1 MMRLVSF
8 VDSSG
13 ADTRKLLLE
22 LQFARIFQLDWTYFL
37 LARRDVSS
45 IALSGRLVLSQ
56 MISLSGVASLPTN
69 LVIYYDL
76 ASFDLKYALP
86 SSIRS
91 SPRLLMH
98 ATTYH
103 RVLSHAARAGQRD
116 DLELFDLAHW
126 VAVPVRHGLHSFI
139 DLSSVPV
146 ACTTADAVR
155 DLDALIGRRILHF
168 RSDFPCDLVLLLL
181 L

>member
-1 MMRLVSF
+1 
-8 VDSSG
+8 
-13 ADTRKLLLE
+13 
-22 LQFARIFQLDWTYFL
+22 
-37 LARRDVSS
+37 
-45 IALSGRLVLSQ
+45 
-56 MISLSGVASLPTN
+56 MISLSGVAPLPTN

-126 VAVPVRHGLHSFI
+126 VAVPIRHGLHSFI

-146 ACTTADAVR
+146 ACTTTADVAR
-155 DLDALIGRRILHF
+155 DLDALIRGRILHF
-168 RSDFPCDLVLLLL
+168 RSNFPCDLVLLLL
-181 L
+181 LQDHIERAKLLLILTWI